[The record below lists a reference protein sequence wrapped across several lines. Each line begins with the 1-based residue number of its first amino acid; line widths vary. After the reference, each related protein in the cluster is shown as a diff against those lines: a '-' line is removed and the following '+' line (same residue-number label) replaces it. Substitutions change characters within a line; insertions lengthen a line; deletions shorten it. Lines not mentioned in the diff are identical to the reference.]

1 MATAF
6 PVGAAVRCSTPIA
19 SACARSTIASR
30 RSIAS
35 SVRAGSPRHFSRGS
49 HAKAA
54 PSASS
59 TPSVRRTSPFRRQR
73 RISWPRP
80 CLGFDML
87 GSAHSTPSWTAIP
100 MARRTCA
107 RRTHSARTQISSPRS
122 SSTGPRTHPTERS
135 SRIAQALIDRELSE
149 ERPLVILSGNGIE
162 HGLLALAAM
171 YAGVPYAP
179 IAPAYSLI
187 AREFGTLRYLMDSLK
202 PGLVYASDGNAF
214 ASALRAVVHDA
225 EVVVDVIPSERSES
239 RDLHLTPGGSVS
251 AD

>member
-1 MATAF
+1 MATTVSRVRHARLGPLDAVVDRHPDGTTYVRSPHALGPYADKLTEKLEHWAAHAPDRTF
-6 PVGAAVRCSTPIA
+6 LAQRGPDGAW
-19 SACARSTIASR
+19 
-30 RSIAS
+30 
-35 SVRAGSPRHFSRGS
+35 
-49 HAKAA
+49 
-54 PSASS
+54 
-59 TPSVRRTSPFRRQR
+59 RT
-73 RISWPRP
+73 
-80 CLGFDML
+80 LTYADAL
-87 GSAHSTPSWTAIP
+87 
-100 MARRTCA
+100 
-107 RRTHSARTQISSPRS
+107 ARTR
-122 SSTGPRTHPTERS
+122 
-135 SRIAQALIDRELSE
+135 RIAQALIDRELSE

-214 ASALRAVVHDA
+214 ASALRAVVRNA

-251 AD
+251 ADPSTS